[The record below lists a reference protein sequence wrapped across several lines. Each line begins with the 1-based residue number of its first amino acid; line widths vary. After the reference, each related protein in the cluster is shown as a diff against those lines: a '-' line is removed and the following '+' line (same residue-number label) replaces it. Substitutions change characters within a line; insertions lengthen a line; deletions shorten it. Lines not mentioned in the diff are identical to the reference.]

1 MMDIILE
8 TFAPLA
14 LSESSDLGSGAE
26 EAIGVGAILV
36 TLGILLVIL
45 ACCARGVIQTF
56 RRNWVVA
63 LVLLVFLFPAWM
75 IWAFVEIFLPRPKEE
90 VGPVVV
96 VTHQGSPTVHVIQQ
110 QQPSSPPQ
118 LPDDRS

>member
-1 MMDIILE
+1 MDIILE

-14 LSESSDLGSGAE
+14 LSESPDLGSGAE

-56 RRNWVVA
+56 RRNWIVA
-63 LVLLVFLFPAWM
+63 LVLIVFLFPAWV
-75 IWAFVEIFLPRPKEE
+75 IWAFVEIFLPRPKEA
-90 VGPVVV
+90 GPEVV

-110 QQPSSPPQ
+110 QPSSPPQ